1 VLIEEIAIV
10 ARRQSPTVLDGRPE
24 TIEHALASAR
34 GRDVVVRAGK
44 GRETEQQFAFC
55 AVPFDDR
62 EVARSVLAGGSRRR
76 SSVKRSACGD
86 GDG

>member
-1 VLIEEIAIV
+1 MLGSV
-10 ARRQSPTVLDGRPE
+10 
-24 TIEHALASAR
+24 SA
-34 GRDVVVRAGK
+34 VSAGK
-44 GRETEQQFAFC
+44 GRETEQPFAHR

-62 EVARSVLAGGSRRR
+62 QVARSALAGGSRRS